1 MADKNKEYTDRNIHE
16 VRKEISAIDT
26 RLKQI
31 EERPGDNIGAS
42 DDQSDFASI
51 VFDTVDTVFESHAES
66 RRQELFQICQANRW
80 KYFANEAEFYNA
92 MYDLYAQH
100 WFEGSMTFKKV
111 ITNYNGLIDIYRNL
125 STSYDNLQKRLT
137 SFESKLQSYNQPI
150 GKSSTQA
157 STHHDNPAECTP
169 KGFFPRLRFRIHNWL
184 NGSFAF
190 HRGYTILFA
199 ILYSL
204 LFLLACHFHITIS

>member
-31 EERPGDNIGAS
+31 EERPWDNSGAS

-51 VFDTVDTVFESHAES
+51 VFDTVDTVFESHDES
-66 RRQELFQICQANRW
+66 RRQEMFQICQANRW
-80 KYFANEAEFYNA
+80 RYFANEAEFYNA

-100 WFEGSMTFKKV
+100 WFEGNMTFKKV
-111 ITNYNGLIDIYRNL
+111 VTNYNLLIDLYRKL
-125 STSYDNLQKRLT
+125 STNYESLKKDVASLKIVRQLSAQSLEKT
-137 SFESKLQSYNQPI
+137 STKAPYS
-150 GKSSTQA
+150 GK
-157 STHHDNPAECTP
+157 PP
-169 KGFFPRLRFRIHNWL
+169 KDGAPTGFSRRLRFRILNWL
-184 NGSFAF
+184 NGSFTF
-190 HRGYTILFA
+190 HRGYTILFV